1 MVDKIFVDTNIW
13 VYLFLRDNDEK
24 YKIIEEF
31 LLEND
36 SNYIFM
42 ISYQIINEVSNTL
55 LRYKYSESE
64 IRIYIECLFRVCTI
78 QDFTKEII
86 LMASSL
92 REKYSISFW
101 DSILVGSALF
111 SGCSILVS
119 EDMQNGMIVEKKLVI
134 KNILLK

>member
-1 MVDKIFVDTNIW
+1 
-13 VYLFLRDNDEK
+13 
-24 YKIIEEF
+24 
-31 LLEND
+31 
-36 SNYIFM
+36 M

-55 LRYKYSESE
+55 LRYKYSELE
-64 IRIYIECLFRVCTI
+64 IRKYIEYLYKACTI

-86 LMASSL
+86 LIASSL

-119 EDMQNGMIVEKKLVI
+119 EDMQNGIIVEKKLVI
-134 KNILLK
+134 KNIFIK